1 MPYIVSN
8 SQRMQARGYKIAAAT
23 QGRSL
28 RRGDG
33 FVFGK
38 VCWFCHCGDRS
49 DSVDTALPIFFGNR

>member
-33 FVFGK
+33 FESGK
-38 VCWFCHCGDRS
+38 VCWFCHCGDRA
-49 DSVDTALPIFFGNR
+49 DSIDTALSILLGNR